1 MFTGRRAAWYDGAT
15 KPMKLCDTCGNDIS
29 DTAATCRFCGSAQS
43 SFSQSRTRARVQTI
57 RLESGL
63 PTVEEG
69 LARLQ
74 RELSSARSD
83 GGRVLRIIHG
93 WGSSG
98 VGGKLCVACR
108 SFLRRELAA
117 KRVKAIVPGEDYSR
131 ATAAGRELMS
141 RYHELRANER
151 PDANN
156 PGITFVEL

>member
-1 MFTGRRAAWYDGAT
+1 M
-15 KPMKLCDTCGNDIS
+15 
-29 DTAATCRFCGSAQS
+29 
-43 SFSQSRTRARVQTI
+43 
-57 RLESGL
+57 
-63 PTVEEG
+63 
-69 LARLQ
+69 
-74 RELSSARSD
+74 
-83 GGRVLRIIHG
+83 
-93 WGSSG
+93 
-98 VGGKLCVACR
+98 ACR